1 MQALTTREIA
11 ALTGLDEK
19 VVRKDVEQGVVQT
32 THPPRFSE
40 GSLVYFFARALFTFQ
55 LSTKDRKRLHQLICE
70 ALEVGS
76 EQLQLGR
83 GWSLDLVALSSEV
96 GARREAF
103 ERWKAALVVRDDV
116 LGGEPVFPNSRLAV
130 RHVGGMLNRGAP
142 PQEVL
147 EDYPYLTSQDLDFAV
162 LYTLAY
168 PKLGRPRA

>member
-1 MQALTTREIA
+1 MKTLTTREVA
-11 ALTGLDEK
+11 AFAGLDEK
-19 VVRKDVEQGVVQT
+19 VVRKDLEQGVVQAAS
-32 THPPRFSE
+32 PPRFSE

-55 LSTKDRKRLHQLICE
+55 LSTQDRKRLHQLICE
-70 ALEVGS
+70 ALEEGS

-83 GWSLDLVALSSEV
+83 GWSLDLVSLSGEV
-96 GARREAF
+96 SARREAF
-103 ERWKAALVVRDDV
+103 EQWKEALVVRDDI

-142 PQEVL
+142 QQEVL
-147 EDYPYLTSQDLDFAV
+147 EDYPYLTPQDLDFAV